1 VSAPASPAG
10 GLPARTA
17 AAVVLPFAFAYF
29 LSYVYRSINAVISP
43 DLVAEF
49 GLTPADLGLL
59 TSAYF
64 LAFAACQI
72 PVGILLDRF
81 GPRRV
86 NATLFLAASLGALL
100 FSLGE
105 GFTAL
110 VLGRA
115 LIGIGVSAGLMSS
128 IKAFTLWFPLERLPA
143 ITGRILF
150 VGGLGAMAATLPVEL
165 ALNVTDWRGV
175 FQVASLL
182 TLVAAVGL
190 FLVVPERT
198 PASDPARRR
207 ESWTEQLA
215 AVGRVYRAPVFWRVA
230 AGSALFQGINM
241 AVQGL
246 WAGPWLADVAG
257 LDRDTVA
264 GHLLA
269 LAAATMIGFL
279 GWGQAA
285 FMLVR
290 RGVPTL
296 RVFQVGTA
304 LFLLVQLL
312 LAAGVTAGAGALWI
326 AFGLFGTA
334 SSLTFTILSQAFP
347 VAMTGRANTA
357 LNLLVF
363 LSAFVFQW
371 LFGAVVGLWPAQAG
385 HYHPDGYRAAFVMLL
400 VVQVAAFLWIA
411 VGAKTLKPAPALS

>member
-1 VSAPASPAG
+1 VSAPAAEAG

-43 DLVAEF
+43 DLIAEF

-86 NATLFLAASLGALL
+86 NAALCLVASLGALV
-100 FSLGE
+100 FSLGH
-105 GFTAL
+105 GFASL
-110 VLGRA
+110 AAGRA
-115 LIGIGVSAGLMSS
+115 LIGLGVSAGLMSS
-128 IKAFTLWFPLERLPA
+128 IKVFTLWFPLERLPA
-143 ITGRILF
+143 TTGRMLF
-150 VGGLGAMAATLPVEL
+150 IGGLGAMAATMPVEW
-165 ALNVTDWRGV
+165 ALRVTDWRGV
-175 FQVASLL
+175 FRVAGVL
-182 TLVAAVGL
+182 TFAAALAL
-190 FLVVPERT
+190 FLVVPER
-198 PASDPARRR
+198 DARRR
-207 ESWTEQLA
+207 ETWAEQLA
-215 AVGRVYRAPVFWRVA
+215 AVGKVYRAPVFWRVA
-230 AGSALFQGINM
+230 AASALFQGINM

-257 LDRDTVA
+257 LGRDAVA

-285 FMLVR
+285 YALAR
-290 RGVPTL
+290 RGVGTL

-304 LFLLVQLL
+304 LFILVQLM
-312 LAAGVTAGAGALWI
+312 LALGVTAGAGALWV

-334 SSLTFTILSQAFP
+334 SSLTFTILSHAFP
-347 VAMTGRANTA
+347 VTMTGRANTA

-363 LSAFVFQW
+363 LSAFGFQW
-371 LFGAVVGLWPAQAG
+371 LFGAIVGLWPAQAG
-385 HYHPDGYRAAFVMLL
+385 HYHPDGYRAAFALL
-400 VVQVAAFLWIA
+400 VAVQIAAFLWIA
-411 VGAKTLKPAPALS
+411 AGARTLKPAPALS

>member
-1 VSAPASPAG
+1 VSAPGAEAG

-43 DLVAEF
+43 DLIAEF

-64 LAFAACQI
+64 LSFAACQI

-86 NATLFLAASLGALL
+86 NACLFLVASMGALVFSLSHGFASLA
-100 FSLGE
+100 
-105 GFTAL
+105 A
-110 VLGRA
+110 GRA
-115 LIGIGVSAGLMSS
+115 LIGLGVSAGLMSS
-128 IKAFTLWFPLERLPA
+128 IKVFTLWFPLERLPA

-150 VGGLGAMAATLPVEL
+150 VGGLGAMAATLPVEW
-165 ALNVTDWRGV
+165 ALGVTDWRGV
-175 FQVASLL
+175 FRVAGVL
-182 TLVAAVGL
+182 TFAAALAL
-190 FLVVPERT
+190 FLVVPERQA
-198 PASDPARRR
+198 PRR

-215 AVGRVYRAPVFWRVA
+215 AVGKVYRAPVFWRVA
-230 AGSALFQGINM
+230 AASALFQGINM

-257 LDRDTVA
+257 MERDAVA

-285 FMLVR
+285 YALAR
-290 RGVPTL
+290 RGIGAL

-304 LFLLVQLL
+304 LFILVQLL
-312 LAAGVTAGAGALWI
+312 LALGVTAGAGVLWV

-334 SSLTFTILSQAFP
+334 SSLTFTILSHAFP
-347 VAMTGRANTA
+347 VTMTGRANTA

-363 LSAFVFQW
+363 LSAFGFQW
-371 LFGAVVGLWPAQAG
+371 LFGAIVGLWPAHAG
-385 HYHPDGYRAAFVMLL
+385 HYHPDGYRAAFALL
-400 VVQVAAFLWIA
+400 VAVQVAAFLWIGF
-411 VGAKTLKPAPALS
+411 GARTLKPAPALS